1 MKRCRRGRSRY
12 RRSVAQLPEPTDR
25 GSGTVLM
32 VVVMALAGFLI
43 TVTLTLASAIV
54 ARHRAGAIADLS
66 ALAAASVAPAPD
78 ACERA
83 RRVAAANA
91 GRLTRCRILGDGSVL
106 VDVELAVG
114 GLPGPAR
121 GSARAGQGRPG

>member
-1 MKRCRRGRSRY
+1 
-12 RRSVAQLPEPTDR
+12 VAELPDRAEVHEGTDR

-32 VVVMALAGFLI
+32 AVVMVLAGFLI
-43 TVTLTLASAIV
+43 TVTLMLASAIV

-91 GRLTRCRILGDGSVL
+91 GRLVQCRILGDGSVL
-106 VDVELAVG
+106 VGVELAASNG
-114 GLPGPAR
+114 GPLGPAR
-121 GSARAGQGRPG
+121 GSARAGRAGRT